1 MPRYIWIF
9 VFDRRLCCLRNRS
22 YMLLRPVQGGRNIY
36 KVVEI
41 QNTKTNT
48 NTNRTTNTKRNTKYK
63 CKYIKKYMEKYIK
76 KNTCVYFCKTFKM
89 GVGGRCKTF
98 RCVKHK
104 NIESSKCIKV
114 RSQKTF
120 NKLKFLC
127 KLLYYII

>member
-1 MPRYIWIF
+1 
-9 VFDRRLCCLRNRS
+9 
-22 YMLLRPVQGGRNIY
+22 MLLRPVQGGRNIY

-48 NTNRTTNTKRNTKYK
+48 NTNRTANTY
-63 CKYIKKYMEKYIK
+63 
-76 KNTCVYFCKTFKM
+76 KNTYENT
-89 GVGGRCKTF
+89 
-98 RCVKHK
+98 
-104 NIESSKCIKV
+104 CIKV